1 MKTPLPSSETVGR
14 WRDRGAALLRFVAA
28 VWDQIVRDK
37 LIIRAS
43 GLAYTSLLALVPL
56 IAVGFALFTG
66 FEAFA
71 DLKQRIRN
79 LLLERFLPAGQEQV
93 TEYLDTFVA
102 NSRDLGFIGF
112 VVLIATAILLLDSID
127 WNFNE
132 IWHIRSRRNL
142 ISRLTAYTSVL
153 VFGTVLIG
161 LSLTIS
167 ARIRSALF
175 AGNGLVLGPLTTI
188 GSLLFPLASSFLA
201 FLLLFLIVPATR
213 VRLSSA
219 AIGAAFSAVTWELG
233 KHVFAISIGQSV
245 RYSTLYGSLATVP
258 IFLIWL
264 YVTWILVLV
273 GLEVAYTHQN
283 RRALVPRR
291 RSGPATGRDRLE
303 AALEVAAEVARRFH
317 TGDAPPTEDDLAETS
332 RLEAGAVADLLA
344 SLEDAG
350 LVLRAGEDSDEEGL
364 VPARSLERI
373 AVADV
378 IDAVWGPGARGR
390 GGDRPKPGRT
400 SEIVRSFDAAGREAV
415 GEVTLRELVADD

>member
-1 MKTPLPSSETVGR
+1 MKTPLPSPDKLGR
-14 WRDRGAALLRFVAA
+14 WRDRGAGLLRFVAA
-28 VWDQIVRDK
+28 VWHQIIRDK

-175 AGNGLVLGPLTTI
+175 AGNGLELGPLTTI

-213 VRLSSA
+213 VRLPSA

-233 KHVFAISIGQSV
+233 KHVFAVSIGQSV

-283 RRALVPRR
+283 RATLVSSR
-291 RSGPATGRDRLE
+291 RSEAPTGRERLDL
-303 AALEVAAEVARRFH
+303 ALRLVAVVARRFH
-317 TGDAPPTEDDLAETS
+317 DGDAAPTEDELARWCGIEGGVVS
-332 RLEAGAVADLLA
+332 GLAA
-344 SLEDAG
+344 SLEEAG
-350 LVLRAGEDSDEEGL
+350 LVRRSGEDSDRL
-364 VPARSLERI
+364 VPARSLEKIPI
-373 AVADV
+373 AEVV
-378 IDAVWGPGARGR
+378 DAVWGRQRRRSPDEGAAD
-390 GGDRPKPGRT
+390 DRAAELVT
-400 SEIVRSFDAAGREAV
+400 AFDAAGREAV
-415 GEVTLRELVADD
+415 GETTLRELVAED